1 MTTLKQLKRRLLR
14 NPGVKA
20 EYEALKVEEKLA
32 ARLVQIRLMAG
43 LTQKQIAA
51 RIGAKQAAVAR
62 VESGR
67 HAPALATL
75 EGYAAATGR
84 KLVVDFV
91 PVKGTVAKGKAKGAK
106 RKELPA
112 AES

>member
-1 MTTLKQLKRRLLR
+1 MTTLKQLKKRLLR
-14 NPGVKA
+14 NSDVKA
-20 EYEALKVEEKLA
+20 EYEALKLEGKLA
-32 ARLVQIRLMAG
+32 ARLVQIRLSAG

-62 VESGR
+62 IESGR
-67 HAPALATL
+67 HVPALATL

-91 PVKGTVAKGKAKGAK
+91 PMKGADTKGKARRTAR
-106 RKELPA
+106 RKTA
-112 AES
+112 AAA